1 MLTTQ
6 QCSDSKDLAK
16 RTVSDKILKDTAYEI
31 VINPKY
37 DGYQRGLT
45 SVVYNFFDKKT
56 GLGASVNEVLAQ
68 KLHKSLI
75 EIFRR
80 RKVEARFGW
89 NEIIIRIK
97 LLKTYYVWQ
106 ISPSNMP
113 WLNLRKINKK
123 TVLHYFIEIVN
134 KSKPK
139 LINEKNFVIT
149 LCKNCKKIVIF

>member
-1 MLTTQ
+1 MQ

-80 RKVEARFGW
+80 RKVEARFG
-89 NEIIIRIK
+89 
-97 LLKTYYVWQ
+97 
-106 ISPSNMP
+106 
-113 WLNLRKINKK
+113 
-123 TVLHYFIEIVN
+123 
-134 KSKPK
+134 
-139 LINEKNFVIT
+139 
-149 LCKNCKKIVIF
+149 